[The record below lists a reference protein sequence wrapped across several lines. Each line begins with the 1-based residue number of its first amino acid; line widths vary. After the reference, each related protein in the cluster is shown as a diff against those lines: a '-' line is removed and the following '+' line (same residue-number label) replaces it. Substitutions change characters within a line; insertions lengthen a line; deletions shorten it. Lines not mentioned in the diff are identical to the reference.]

1 MTGNQRDETRESLMS
16 ANLGLFRAPVHQS
29 IKQMKKTLDMDRNYA
44 FADRRT

>member
-1 MTGNQRDETRESLMS
+1 MTGNQRDETRESL
-16 ANLGLFRAPVHQS
+16 RAQTWVYFARQYNQS